1 MPVDDDLLRS
11 VSRSFF
17 LSMRFLPKAMR
28 EPISLGYLLA
38 RLSDTVADAPE
49 LELDERLE
57 ILARMRQAI
66 IAGDR
71 ALPGNAIPLPQTHS
85 HEGEKHLVAHAD
97 DIFGLLGEIDD
108 DNRSHL
114 EEVIL
119 TIIHGQSQDL
129 ISFPPGKLTAL
140 PSGDDLLRYTYW
152 VAGSVGQFWTK
163 VGYTNLRENFALPDK
178 ATTLLRQGKKL
189 GQALQLINILRDLHE
204 DLPTARCY
212 LPEDELQTAGW
223 DGESPLTPE
232 CLAPVFDRWLALCE
246 SYLEEAPSYAGSIRN
261 ARVRFS
267 TRLPMILAA
276 KTAKQ
281 LREAGVEQVIREKIK
296 IPRSEVWKSMAWATF
311 C

>member
-17 LSMRFLPKAMR
+17 LSMRFLPKAMQ

-38 RLSDTVADAPE
+38 RLSDTVADAPGMN
-49 LELDERLE
+49 LDDRLD
-57 ILARMRQAI
+57 ILTRMREAI
-66 IAGDR
+66 IAGDSG
-71 ALPGNAIPLPQTHS
+71 LSGKPIPLPQSHS
-85 HEGEKHLVAHAD
+85 HEGEKHLVAHVD
-97 DIFGLLGEIDD
+97 QLFGCLNEIGD

-129 ISFPPGKLTAL
+129 MFFPPDQLTAL
-140 PSGDDLLRYTYW
+140 PTGDDLLRYTYW
-152 VAGSVGQFWTK
+152 VAGCVGQFWTK
-163 VGYTNLRENFALPDK
+163 VGYTNLGENFAIPDK
-178 ATTLLRQGKKL
+178 ATTMLRQGKKL

-204 DLPTARCY
+204 DLPAGRCY
-212 LPEDELQTAGW
+212 LPEDELRAAGW
-223 DGESPLTPE
+223 DGVSPLDPE
-232 CLAPVFDRWLALCE
+232 ILESVFDRWLTCCE
-246 SYLEEAPSYAGSIRN
+246 TYLEETPSYAGAIRN

-267 TRLPMILAA
+267 TRLPMILAT
-276 KTAKQ
+276 KTARQ
-281 LREAGVEQVIREKIK
+281 LREAGVEQVIREKVK